1 MIQPERERTKQIVVT
16 MAVALNRQ
24 IPRLGR
30 AQSYPESA
38 PLIEMISVNH
48 EPNGEHYAIDLYPA
62 MLLPGLRECP

>member
-1 MIQPERERTKQIVVT
+1 VIQPDRERTRPIVVT
-16 MAVALNRQ
+16 MAAASRRQ

-38 PLIEMISVNH
+38 PMIEMISVNH
-48 EPNGEHYAIDLYPA
+48 EPNGEHCAIDLYPA